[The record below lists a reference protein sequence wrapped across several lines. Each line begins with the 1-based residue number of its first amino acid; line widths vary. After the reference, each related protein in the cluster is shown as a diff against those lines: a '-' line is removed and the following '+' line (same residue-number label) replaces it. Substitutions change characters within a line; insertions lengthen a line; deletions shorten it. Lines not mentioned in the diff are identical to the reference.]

1 MFFVAAAAFISPRG
15 NFPLNDDW
23 MYSFAVQRFMET
35 GKFEFVGPNCTS
47 CLLHVVAGA
56 ALCKPFGFS
65 HEVLRLFTLV
75 LGCLNSIGVYL
86 LIREFRVTRKL
97 ATLAALTYAGNP
109 IFLNLV
115 FSYMTDVASMTLA
128 TFSTLFTVRA
138 IKRNSAIRFNFAGV
152 LLLAAIAVRQ
162 TNVAMVGANL
172 CLLLYYWA
180 KRKHSWSV
188 LISLVVLPAIWFKLV
203 DKVVPVSLNH
213 PMAYGW
219 YQNHVNG
226 IFTSLIKTPLI
237 GLYSLAIHLGETCFY
252 LSLVLLPL
260 IVALTPCLFDLVR
273 SRIRIW
279 GAWFIF
285 GATIAVATAMKFVIQ
300 SQSYM
305 PFSQNLLRVPVIGSL
320 AIVGINLPTLAKPW
334 RLSITHY
341 CAIGTTLLLAVF
353 LSGIHRVV
361 IRLFSTMRQKFSTV
375 TTENSE
381 RRALSAAVC
390 FATAGCLLG
399 LTVVQS
405 SINDLDRYYI
415 IPSAVLLCCLTLS
428 MRWLR
433 IKPIWLLVL
442 PTFVALSVYSICAE
456 QDYMSWNR
464 ARWDAA
470 HWLEAKGVSPS
481 SIDGGAEYDFDHNH
495 LLYNTRFKG
504 AEPYCHWRWWS
515 ITGEQY
521 IISFSPVP
529 GYEEVASQRYWSA
542 LTPFKQRELF
552 ILKKSPG

>member
-1 MFFVAAAAFISPRG
+1 
-15 NFPLNDDW
+15 
-23 MYSFAVQRFMET
+23 
-35 GKFEFVGPNCTS
+35 
-47 CLLHVVAGA
+47 
-56 ALCKPFGFS
+56 
-65 HEVLRLFTLV
+65 
-75 LGCLNSIGVYL
+75 
-86 LIREFRVTRKL
+86 
-97 ATLAALTYAGNP
+97 
-109 IFLNLV
+109 
-115 FSYMTDVASMTLA
+115 
-128 TFSTLFTVRA
+128 
-138 IKRNSAIRFNFAGV
+138 
-152 LLLAAIAVRQ
+152 
-162 TNVAMVGANL
+162 MVGANL
-172 CLLLYYWA
+172 CLLLYYWT

-226 IFTSLIKTPLI
+226 IFTSLLKTPLI
-237 GLYSLAIHLGETCFY
+237 GLYSLGIHLGETCFY
-252 LSLVLLPL
+252 LSLVLLPV
-260 IVALTPCLFDLVR
+260 IVALMPCLFDLVR
-273 SRIRIW
+273 SRTRIW

-305 PFSQNLLRVPVIGSL
+305 PFSQNLLRVPVVGSL
-320 AIVGINLPTLAKPW
+320 AIMGINLPTLAKPW
-334 RLSITHY
+334 RLSM
-341 CAIGTTLLLAVF
+341 TTLLRNWHHF
-353 LSGIHRVV
+353 VV
-361 IRLFSTMRQKFSTV
+361 GGFPQWSSPVIIRLFSTLRQKLSTV
-375 TTENSE
+375 TSENSE
-381 RRALSAAVC
+381 HRALCAAVC
-390 FATAGCLLG
+390 FATAACLLA

-415 IPSAVLLCCLTLS
+415 IPSAVLLCCLTIS

-433 IKPIWLLVL
+433 VKPIWVLIL
-442 PTFVALSVYSICAE
+442 PTFVILSVYSICAE

-529 GYEEVASQRYWSA
+529 GYEQVAMQRYWSA
-542 LTPFKQRELF
+542 LTPFKHRELF
-552 ILKKSPG
+552 ILKKSSAR